1 MSIINLILI
10 LHFIELNHMEIIF
23 SPRYIIDDKYPFIIN
38 YPNNEY
44 YYIIASKKDIKA
56 KKENGNII
64 IQSHNFEFSNE
75 TIYCVDKYNNVHLF
89 HPQKFYTIVINNVDD
104 HFISIYETSSSP
116 FNFNYFGSITLNYLF
131 GIYGIN
137 INKFVFF
144 KKEDSVIFEYNVVG
158 IRKISCKLLGEQNFV
173 CAAIIDNKYQIYLF
187 NFDHNNDNYFCITC
201 EKKDTNEYLNL
212 ALYDTTSVNT
222 KILCQNFNNIL
233 ICHFIQL
240 TLLSTAPIS
249 GMLKEIGN
257 QNLTFILGSNDFYE
271 RDCNFFQFNGEYL
284 FCCGIK
290 NSIICYRIKKSNYSI
305 IKKFNIPINQRNSY
319 LSIITYSI
327 WAIFVFMNNEDKVY
341 EYRIYVP
348 NCNNKEYSIFD
359 ILIENKKNLSLGRL
373 EYLFEVKTNN
383 IFLKFDNAPY
393 DFGYFLLNQNTT
405 IDNSNYINILN
416 NDYSIDFIIT
426 NKGKINFTIIDIN
439 YTVSVEHSEAY
450 TNQCYIKFN
459 FPSIPCFNS
468 CETCYINIYG
478 SNNTNHNCIIC
489 KDNYYPSPIIKT
501 NCYMKNETE
510 KNWYFEPSQK
520 IFDLCDKECESCSGP
535 LNNQCL
541 SCKNG
546 SYLYSG
552 SCSHQCPE
560 GYFAE
565 LINDIDNYYYNC
577 SECYET
583 CKTCLDKE
591 KGNSTNMKCITCK
604 INHIKYKNNCYQIEN
619 EIKKSFYDPEYNNE
633 SSCYEKFNLYIKE
646 ESNECIELPEK
657 DEGYYISN
665 NITGLLLKCH
675 ENCLSCNN
683 SIITDSSTNLISM
696 ECLSCKDNNN
706 INKTMIHFE
715 NNCFK
720 IIQYDENKI
729 IFNITEINSNVTG
742 SCLYFNKSIYYGQYN
757 CIDKPENTYFF

>member
-144 KKEDSVIFEYNVVG
+144 KKEDNVIFEYNVVG

-271 RDCNFFQFNGEYL
+271 RDCNFCQFNGEYL

-541 SCKNG
+541 S
-546 SYLYSG
+546 
-552 SCSHQCPE
+552 
-560 GYFAE
+560 
-565 LINDIDNYYYNC
+565 
-577 SECYET
+577 
-583 CKTCLDKE
+583 
-591 KGNSTNMKCITCK
+591 
-604 INHIKYKNNCYQIEN
+604 
-619 EIKKSFYDPEYNNE
+619 
-633 SSCYEKFNLYIKE
+633 
-646 ESNECIELPEK
+646 
-657 DEGYYISN
+657 
-665 NITGLLLKCH
+665 
-675 ENCLSCNN
+675 
-683 SIITDSSTNLISM
+683 
-696 ECLSCKDNNN
+696 
-706 INKTMIHFE
+706 
-715 NNCFK
+715 
-720 IIQYDENKI
+720 
-729 IFNITEINSNVTG
+729 
-742 SCLYFNKSIYYGQYN
+742 
-757 CIDKPENTYFF
+757 